1 MTNLTLEVLL
11 FPLLGFI
18 ILGLAGRFM
27 SRTAILTIACGAC
40 GLAFLFAAISF
51 FSVLGTPASTFISNP
66 AAGDQLFYTWVVSGD
81 FQVNFGLLLDPLSAV
96 MLMVVTGVGFIIHV
110 YSGGYMEDD
119 PGFWRY
125 FCFLNFFIFAMVLL
139 VGADNFLFL
148 LVGWALVGL
157 ASFLLI
163 GFWYQR
169 RTAVAA
175 AQKAL
180 VINIIGDFGLMIAIF
195 LIFTYTAQKD
205 GTGTLNYFMNPGAGG
220 PLTGVFT
227 SLSTVPQNYW
237 KVVVICLL
245 LFVAC
250 TAKSAQLPLYMWL
263 PDAMEG
269 PTPVSA
275 LIHAATMVTAGV
287 YLVARANPIF
297 EVAPRALM
305 VVGII
310 GGVTALFAASIALF
324 QLDIKRVLA
333 YSTISQLGYMFM
345 GEGVHN
351 YGSGIFHLTTHAYF
365 KALLFLAAG
374 AVIHALGGE
383 QDMREMGGLRQRLPI
398 TFWTFLIGALAI
410 SGIPPFAGFWSKDEI
425 LSSLLAN
432 GGSLGYALWGLGIVT
447 AGLTAFYMFRLV
459 FGIFMGNYRGTGP
472 VNHAH
477 GDEEEE
483 EPIGADFTSARQPV
497 RRSPIYRG
505 TGSGNPAWG
514 AGNGSIFE
522 APSIMTIPLIILAVL
537 SVVGGFVGSFSLI
550 GIPGWHPLAT
560 FLAPVFNNVHTFV
573 EPSFTRQWISTAV
586 SVVAGVLG
594 IGGAW
599 LLYGKGFEYK
609 ENKNPFYQ
617 LVFHKYYV
625 DEFFTLVLIRPLLW
639 LGRAAS
645 RWLEGDVLDGGSRAV
660 ALVLRG
666 TSAGLSRLQTGYM
679 RNYALAILFG
689 VVVIILY
696 YAVRR

>member
-1 MTNLTLEVLL
+1 MINLTLEVLL

-18 ILGLAGRFM
+18 ILGLAGRFI

-40 GLAFLFAAISF
+40 GLAFLCAAISF
-51 FSVLGTPASTFISNP
+51 FSVLGTPASTFVSNP
-66 AAGDQLFYTWVVSGD
+66 AAGDQIFYTWVVSGD

-125 FCFLNFFIFAMVLL
+125 FSFLNFFIFAMVLL

-157 ASFLLI
+157 ASYLLI

-169 RTAVAA
+169 RAAVAA

-195 LIFTYTAQKD
+195 MIFTFTAQKD

-227 SLSTVPQNYW
+227 SLSTVPHNYW
-237 KVVVICLL
+237 RVVVICLL

-297 EVAPRALM
+297 EVAPLALM

-324 QLDIKRVLA
+324 QLDVKRVLA

-345 GEGVHN
+345 AEGVHN
-351 YGSGIFHLTTHAYF
+351 YSTGIFHLITHAYF
-365 KALLFLAAG
+365 KALLFLAVG

-383 QDMREMGGLRQRLPI
+383 QDIRKMGGLRARMPI
-398 TFWTFLIGALAI
+398 TFWTFVIAALAI

-425 LSSLLAN
+425 LGSLFAS
-432 GGSLGYALWGLGIVT
+432 GGRLGYALWGIGIVT
-447 AGLTAFYMFRLV
+447 AGLTGFYIFRLV
-459 FGIFMGNYRGTGP
+459 FGIFMGSYRGTGP
-472 VNHAH
+472 VRHAH

-483 EPIGADFTSARQPV
+483 EPVEAELASARQPV
-497 RRSPIYRG
+497 RSR
-505 TGSGNPAWG
+505 GSGNPARG

-522 APSIMTIPLIILAVL
+522 APTIMTIPLIILAFL
-537 SVVGGFVGSFSLI
+537 SVVGGFVGSFSLF
-550 GIPGWHPLAT
+550 GDPSWHPLAT
-560 FLAPVFNNVHTFV
+560 FLAPVFNTVHTFV

-586 SVVAGVLG
+586 SVVVSSLG

-625 DEFFTLVLIRPLLW
+625 DEFFVLVLIRPLLW

-645 RWLEGDVLDGGSRAV
+645 HWLEGDALDGGSRAV
-660 ALVLRG
+660 AWVLRG